1 MSEGAG
7 NAAGASGE
15 PLPSV
20 RASRP
25 SGEERRAGHS
35 AETPVYGIGVGAGVP
50 SVSARGVGF
59 MNDNEEYVREFLVES
74 AENLDQLDQDLVALE
89 ENPRDSQRLAS
100 IFRTVH
106 TIKGTSGFFGFA
118 KLGAITHSGEHLLGQ
133 LRDGKIDLDDDVT
146 GVLLTLV
153 DAVRSILERIEN
165 TGGEGESDFH
175 DLSQSLDR
183 VAFEAAKR
191 RENGGVVITRLTPPS
206 ESAPAPA
213 PPTAIEEPV
222 PADPEPETAADPV
235 TIEAPVAAEE
245 RVTAEAPE
253 SPAVPIAPAIA
264 PAITM
269 IAEVEAD
276 TVPVS
281 TTRVIAPEAVTA
293 AAPPSPPQP
302 PAARVRRPAVSE
314 QSIRVDVGL
323 LGTLVDLVGELVLAR
338 NQLESTVRHKTA
350 TRGDEHP
357 ELLKVVHRIDTV
369 TASLQAAAMKT
380 RMQPIEQVFSK
391 FPRIVRDLAVTC
403 GKEVTLEIDGADTEL
418 DRSLIETIRDPLTHL
433 VRNAVDHG
441 IEAPEVRVA
450 RGKPAAGRLS
460 LRAYHESG
468 QVMVEIRDDG
478 GGIPVEVVRKK
489 AVAKGLVS
497 AEQAALLSDERVL
510 QYIFEP
516 GFSTAAK
523 VTDVSGRGVGMDVV
537 RTNIEAIGGAVDIGS
552 IPGSGTTVRVR
563 IPLTLAIIPALIVS
577 SGSHRFAIP
586 QAAVRELIALRAGTN
601 GSVVSV
607 EGLEGAPV
615 MRLRGRL
622 LPLVF
627 LGELLGIEASAMPGT
642 AGHPPRG
649 TVVVLRSDEVE
660 FGLVVD
666 GVTVSEDIV
675 VKPIVAVLVA
685 LGLYAGAT
693 VRGDGAVVLIL
704 DPRGIAN
711 AAKMPPRP
719 ASDRAA
725 DLSAGDDAPL
735 ERYLVCESPAGRIV
749 AVPLEEVARLE
760 TFPRERLQHA
770 AGHMVVHREGRLTA
784 IADVDSVLAGVAQPV
799 DTPSVTAVIL
809 SATLGEVAL
818 RVRRILEVVAPEA
831 PINRDLRARGVLG
844 TIAVAG
850 RATEVIDVRH
860 ALPGAPPTT
869 ATPSTATPGVPA

>member
-1 MSEGAG
+1 
-7 NAAGASGE
+7 
-15 PLPSV
+15 
-20 RASRP
+20 
-25 SGEERRAGHS
+25 
-35 AETPVYGIGVGAGVP
+35 
-50 SVSARGVGF
+50 

-89 ENPRDSQRLAS
+89 ENPLDSQRLAS

-133 LRDGKIDLDDDVT
+133 LRDGKIDLDNDVT

-153 DAVRSILERIEN
+153 DAVRSILERIEK

-183 VAFEAAKR
+183 VAFEAAQR
-191 RENGGVVITRLTPPS
+191 RENGGVVVTRLTPPPTPA
-206 ESAPAPA
+206 APLTEPVVAAIPAEPELPPAAAEKTAPVDALPPEICA
-213 PPTAIEEPV
+213 PPAIR
-222 PADPEPETAADPV
+222 AAVIPDM
-235 TIEAPVAAEE
+235 
-245 RVTAEAPE
+245 
-253 SPAVPIAPAIA
+253 PAVPDLPACA
-264 PAITM
+264 
-269 IAEVEAD
+269 
-276 TVPVS
+276 
-281 TTRVIAPEAVTA
+281 EAVEVVPA
-293 AAPPSPPQP
+293 GLSAAPPPQ
-302 PAARVRRPAVSE
+302 PAARTTRPAVAE

-323 LGTLVDLVGELVLAR
+323 LGTLVELVGELVLAR
-338 NQLESTVRHKTA
+338 NQLESTVRHATA
-350 TRGDEHP
+350 ARGDDHP
-357 ELLKVVHRIDTV
+357 ELLKVVHRIDAV

-380 RMQPIEQVFSK
+380 RMQPIEHVFSK

-441 IEAPEVRVA
+441 IEPPEVRVA

-478 GGIPVEVVRKK
+478 GGIPVDAVRKK

-497 AEQAALLSDERVL
+497 FEQAALLPDERVL
-510 QYIFEP
+510 HYIFEP

-552 IPGSGTTVRVR
+552 VPGTGTTVRVR

-601 GSVVSV
+601 GQAVSV

-627 LGELLGIEASAMPGT
+627 LGELLGLEAAAAPGQP
-642 AGHPPRG
+642 ARG

-660 FGLVVD
+660 YGLVVD

-704 DPRGIAN
+704 DPRGIAQ
-711 AAKMPPRP
+711 AARVPHRP
-719 ASDRAA
+719 ASERAA
-725 DLSAGDDAPL
+725 EANAADAAPL
-735 ERYLVCESPAGRIV
+735 ERYLVCESPAGRVV

-760 TFPRERLQHA
+760 TFPRDRIQHA
-770 AGHMVVHREGRLTA
+770 AGQMVVHREGRLTA
-784 IADVDSVLAGVAQPV
+784 IADIDAVLAGTPQPV
-799 DTPSVTAVIL
+799 DTPAVTAVIL
-809 SATLGEVAL
+809 AATRGEVAL
-818 RVRRILEVVAPEA
+818 RVRRILEVVTPEA
-831 PINRDLRARGVLG
+831 PINHGLCARGVLG

-850 RATEVIDVRH
+850 RATEVIDIRH

-869 ATPSTATPGVPA
+869 AKPGVTA

>member
-1 MSEGAG
+1 
-7 NAAGASGE
+7 
-15 PLPSV
+15 
-20 RASRP
+20 
-25 SGEERRAGHS
+25 
-35 AETPVYGIGVGAGVP
+35 
-50 SVSARGVGF
+50 
-59 MNDNEEYVREFLVES
+59 MNDNEEFVREFLVES

-153 DAVRSILERIEN
+153 DAVRSILERIEK

-191 RENGGVVITRLTPPS
+191 RENGGVVITRLTPPPPES
-206 ESAPAPA
+206 PSAPPLPA
-213 PPTAIEEPV
+213 PIEELD
-222 PADPEPETAADPV
+222 PANTEPTPAAGPV
-235 TIEAPVAAEE
+235 TIEAIVEAEE
-245 RVTAEAPE
+245 RVTAETPE
-253 SPAVPIAPAIA
+253 SPAALIGSAIA
-264 PAITM
+264 PV
-269 IAEVEAD
+269 AEVVAAAR
-276 TVPVS
+276 VV
-281 TTRVIAPEAVTA
+281 TTEAVTA
-293 AAPPSPPQP
+293 APASIPPQP
-302 PAARVRRPAVSE
+302 PAARARRPAVAE

-350 TRGDEHP
+350 TQGDKHP

-391 FPRIVRDLAVTC
+391 FPRIVRDLAVIC

-418 DRSLIETIRDPLTHL
+418 DRSLVETIRDPLTHL

-441 IEAPEVRVA
+441 IEPPEVRVA

-478 GGIPVEVVRKK
+478 GGIPVDVVRKK

-497 AEQAALLSDERVL
+497 AEQAALLPDERVL

-552 IPGSGTTVRVR
+552 VPGAGTTVRVR

-577 SGSHRFAIP
+577 AGSHRFAIP
-586 QAAVRELIALRAGTN
+586 QAAVRELIALRTGTN
-601 GSVVSV
+601 GSTVSV

-627 LGELLGIEASAMPGT
+627 LGELLGIEALATPGQ
-642 AGHPPRG
+642 PPRG

-660 FGLVVD
+660 YGLVVD

-704 DPRGIAN
+704 DPRGIAH
-711 AAKMPPRP
+711 AAKVPPRP
-719 ASDRAA
+719 ASDRLAEAA
-725 DLSAGDDAPL
+725 AAEVAPL
-735 ERYLVCESPAGRIV
+735 DRYLVFESPAGRVV

-760 TFPRERLQHA
+760 TFPRERIQHA
-770 AGHMVVHREGRLTA
+770 AGPMVVHREGRLTA
-784 IADVDSVLAGVAQPV
+784 IADVDALITGAPHPV
-799 DTPSVTAVIL
+799 DAPAVTAVIL

-818 RVRRILEVVAPEA
+818 RVRRILEVVSPEA
-831 PINRDLRARGVLG
+831 PINRDLRAQGVLG

-869 ATPSTATPGVPA
+869 ATPGVTA

>member
-1 MSEGAG
+1 
-7 NAAGASGE
+7 
-15 PLPSV
+15 
-20 RASRP
+20 
-25 SGEERRAGHS
+25 
-35 AETPVYGIGVGAGVP
+35 
-50 SVSARGVGF
+50 
-59 MNDNEEYVREFLVES
+59 MNDNEEFVREFLVES

-133 LRDGKIDLDDDVT
+133 LRDGKIDLDNDVT

-153 DAVRSILERIEN
+153 DAVRSILERIEK

-191 RENGGVVITRLTPPS
+191 REDGVVVVTRLTPPS
-206 ESAPAPA
+206 TPAAPPA
-213 PPTAIEEPV
+213 PPPPAPIEARL
-222 PADPEPETAADPV
+222 PADPEPTPTAAPAK
-235 TIEAPVAAEE
+235 IEAPVAAAE
-245 RVTAEAPE
+245 RVIAETPE
-253 SPAVPIAPAIA
+253 SPAALIAPAIV

-269 IAEVEAD
+269 TAEVEAD
-276 TVPVS
+276 TVPLS
-281 TTRVIAPEAVTA
+281 TTRVVVPDAVTA
-293 AAPPSPPQP
+293 APLPIPTQP
-302 PAARVRRPAVSE
+302 PAAPRTRRPAVAE

-323 LGTLVDLVGELVLAR
+323 LGTLVELVGELVLAR
-338 NQLESTVRHKTA
+338 NQLESTVRHTTA
-350 TRGDEHP
+350 ARGDDHP

-369 TASLQAAAMKT
+369 TASLQATAMKT
-380 RMQPIEQVFSK
+380 RMQPIEHVFSK

-441 IEAPEVRVA
+441 IEPPEVRVA

-478 GGIPVEVVRKK
+478 GGIPVDAVRKK

-497 AEQAALLSDERVL
+497 AEQAALLPDERVL
-510 QYIFEP
+510 HYIFEP
-516 GFSTAAK
+516 GFSTAAT

-552 IPGSGTTVRVR
+552 VPGTGTTVRVR

-601 GSVVSV
+601 GAAVSV

-627 LGELLGIEASAMPGT
+627 LGELLGLEAVAAPGQP
-642 AGHPPRG
+642 ARG

-660 FGLVVD
+660 YGLVVD

-704 DPRGIAN
+704 DPRGIAQ
-711 AAKMPPRP
+711 AAKVPPRP

-725 DLSAGDDAPL
+725 EATAADAAPL
-735 ERYLVCESPAGRIV
+735 ERYLVCESPAGRVV

-760 TFPRERLQHA
+760 TFPRERLQLA

-784 IADVDSVLAGVAQPV
+784 ITDIDAVLAGTPQPV
-799 DTPSVTAVIL
+799 DSPAVTAVIL
-809 SATLGEVAL
+809 AATLGEVAL
-818 RVRRILEVVAPEA
+818 RVRRILEVVTPEA
-831 PINRDLRARGVLG
+831 PINHGLCARGVLG

-869 ATPSTATPGVPA
+869 ATPGVTA

>member
-1 MSEGAG
+1 
-7 NAAGASGE
+7 
-15 PLPSV
+15 
-20 RASRP
+20 
-25 SGEERRAGHS
+25 
-35 AETPVYGIGVGAGVP
+35 
-50 SVSARGVGF
+50 

-153 DAVRSILERIEN
+153 DAVRSILERIEK

-183 VAFEAAKR
+183 VAIEAAKR
-191 RENGGVVITRLTPPS
+191 REDGGVVITRLTPPLP
-206 ESAPAPA
+206 ESPLAPA

-222 PADPEPETAADPV
+222 PANPV
-235 TIEAPVAAEE
+235 PTPAAAEVIVDTPMSD
-245 RVTAEAPE
+245 VTP
-253 SPAVPIAPAIA
+253 
-264 PAITM
+264 
-269 IAEVEAD
+269 D
-276 TVPVS
+276 
-281 TTRVIAPEAVTA
+281 AVTA
-293 AAPPSPPQP
+293 VPPLSPAQP
-302 PAARVRRPAVSE
+302 PAARTRRPAVAE

-391 FPRIVRDLAVTC
+391 FPRIVRDLAVIC

-478 GGIPVEVVRKK
+478 GGIPVDVVRKK

-552 IPGSGTTVRVR
+552 IPGAGTTVRVR

-601 GSVVSV
+601 GSVVAV

-642 AGHPPRG
+642 PGHPPRG

-704 DPRGIAN
+704 DPRGIAH

-725 DLSAGDDAPL
+725 DVSAGDAAPL
-735 ERYLVCESPAGRIV
+735 DRYLVCESPAGRVV

-869 ATPSTATPGVPA
+869 ATPGVTA

>member
-1 MSEGAG
+1 
-7 NAAGASGE
+7 
-15 PLPSV
+15 
-20 RASRP
+20 
-25 SGEERRAGHS
+25 
-35 AETPVYGIGVGAGVP
+35 
-50 SVSARGVGF
+50 

-74 AENLDQLDQDLVALE
+74 AENLDQLDRDLVALE

-153 DAVRSILERIEN
+153 DAVRSILERIEK

-191 RENGGVVITRLTPPS
+191 REDGGVVVTRLTPPPAQA
-206 ESAPAPA
+206 SAPVAPVEVSLPPEPEPAPA
-213 PPTAIEEPV
+213 PP
-222 PADPEPETAADPV
+222 
-235 TIEAPVAAEE
+235 PVAEIGAEIAA
-245 RVTAEAPE
+245 VALPE
-253 SPAVPIAPAIA
+253 SPAAPIVPASAPATTTA
-264 PAITM
+264 AT
-269 IAEVEAD
+269 VEAD
-276 TVPVS
+276 AVPLP
-281 TTRVIAPEAVTA
+281 TAPMTMADAGA
-293 AAPPSPPQP
+293 AAASPAPLSAP
-302 PAARVRRPAVSE
+302 RARRPAVAE

-350 TRGDEHP
+350 SRGDEHP

-478 GGIPVEVVRKK
+478 GGIPVDAVRKK
-489 AVAKGLVS
+489 AVAKGLLS
-497 AEQAALLSDERVL
+497 AEQAASLPDDRVL

-552 IPGSGTTVRVR
+552 VPGSGTTVRVR

-577 SGSHRFAIP
+577 CGSHRFAIP

-601 GSVVSV
+601 GSAVSV

-627 LGELLGIEASAMPGT
+627 LGEILGLEADAAPGH
-642 AGHPPRG
+642 APLG

-660 FGLVVD
+660 YGLVVD

-704 DPRGIAN
+704 DPRGIAH
-711 AAKMPPRP
+711 AAKVPPRP
-719 ASDRAA
+719 ASDRLAEAA
-725 DLSAGDDAPL
+725 ASEATPL
-735 ERYLVCESPAGRIV
+735 DRYLVCESPAGRVV

-760 TFPRERLQHA
+760 TFPCERIQHA

-784 IADVDSVLAGVAQPV
+784 IADVDAVLAGAPQPI
-799 DTPSVTAVIL
+799 DTPAVTAVIL

-860 ALPGAPPTT
+860 ALPGTIPP
-869 ATPSTATPGVPA
+869 AAIPGVTA

>member
-1 MSEGAG
+1 
-7 NAAGASGE
+7 
-15 PLPSV
+15 
-20 RASRP
+20 
-25 SGEERRAGHS
+25 
-35 AETPVYGIGVGAGVP
+35 VYGIGVGAGVP

-59 MNDNEEYVREFLVES
+59 MSDNEEYVREFLVES
-74 AENLDQLDQDLVALE
+74 AENLDQLDRDLVALE

-153 DAVRSILERIEN
+153 DAVRSILERIEK

-175 DLSQSLDR
+175 DLSQSLAR
-183 VAFEAAKR
+183 VAFEAANR
-191 RENGGVVITRLTPPS
+191 RENGGVVITRLTQPP
-206 ESAPAPA
+206 ESTPAPA
-213 PPTAIEEPV
+213 PPTAIEEPL
-222 PADPEPETAADPV
+222 PAEPEPTPAAAPV
-235 TIEAPVAAEE
+235 TIEVPAAAAE
-245 RVTAEAPE
+245 RVTVEKPE
-253 SPAVPIAPAIA
+253 SPAAPVA

-276 TVPVS
+276 TVPLS
-281 TTRVIAPEAVTA
+281 TTRVVTPEAVTA
-293 AAPPSPPQP
+293 APASSPAQPQ
-302 PAARVRRPAVSE
+302 AARARRPAVSE

-350 TRGDEHP
+350 TRGDDHP

-391 FPRIVRDLAVTC
+391 FPRIVRDLAVIC

-450 RGKPAAGRLS
+450 RGKPPAGRLS

-478 GGIPVEVVRKK
+478 GGIPVDVVRKK

-586 QAAVRELIALRAGTN
+586 QAAVRELIAIRAGTN
-601 GSVVSV
+601 GPAIAV

-627 LGELLGIEASAMPGT
+627 LGELLGIEASAMPGSP
-642 AGHPPRG
+642 GHPPRG
-649 TVVVLRSDEVE
+649 TVIVLRSDEVE

-704 DPRGIAN
+704 DPRGIAH

-725 DLSAGDDAPL
+725 DLSAGDGAPL
-735 ERYLVCESPAGRIV
+735 DRYLVCESPAGRIV

-784 IADVDSVLAGVAQPV
+784 IADVDSVLADQPQPV

-831 PINRDLRARGVLG
+831 PINRELRARGVLG

-860 ALPGAPPTT
+860 ALPSAPPTT
-869 ATPSTATPGVPA
+869 ATPGVPA